1 MDNFQLTT
9 NTQGAADFWTQGG
22 PTPPATQAIAPYAP
36 PAAGYTGGPAAGAK
50 LSPVVKA
57 HRLLRGRYPVAIM
70 LAAIGALVGG
80 VGGWVALPPK
90 FESTGL
96 VMVNTTMPSLGVND
110 PITPMLTMFI
120 AGQSGIIQSNAVASA
135 ALKDPAFINA
145 WQKNYSTPLPSAAD
159 FIAAETVERAKGGS
173 NLITIAFDDKKKEVA
188 EAGCKALLAAYMQL
202 HGSGDDFQD
211 TKKVAYL
218 TGDLKSL
225 DATLTEYQT
234 QLDKLQLKY
243 GTTDLQQR
251 DQAMQAQLTQQE
263 AALEQ
268 AKVTLDAAIN
278 AANGHKVDTNTI
290 DKESMYQTISAH
302 DAIMAAYLRQ
312 RENDLLVI
320 EEYKT
325 RGLGDK
331 APMMLTAKGNYDA
344 AQQRVEDYAHEYL
357 ARNPGMFAYS
367 LPDEHGMPQNLDVL
381 KQNVES
387 MQKMVDDTRQ
397 KAMEI
402 GTQRQQIQDTNQQI
416 AETKLKRDNEM
427 NTIQQI
433 EAKLQLAQTIALA
446 DPGSEATLTNDKRKL
461 VAGMGFG
468 LGGLIPLGLMMLYGL
483 TENRFRYSDEASTAD
498 LSGVTL
504 LGILPNLPDR
514 LSDPQQAGIA
524 AHCVHQIRTMLQISA
539 ASDEPQVIAVT
550 SASSGDG
557 KTSLTLALGLSYAAA
572 GARTLLI
579 DCDLVAAGLTHRL
592 NVNSADGVLES
603 VANRA
608 LLEFVRTTD
617 IADVAIL
624 PVGTTHAHHA
634 STLSPVALRRLL
646 SESKKH
652 FDIIIVDTGP
662 ILGSIEASL
671 VCAAADRTVLAVAR
685 NQQRPLV
692 EKSISHLLSIGSSLA
707 GVVFNRAHTKDFE
720 RSMSGLALR
729 SRPATGTT
737 GGQASAAKAV
747 AGSFKRAG

>member
-1 MDNFQLTT
+1 MANDFQLTT
-9 NTQGAADFWTQGG
+9 NTQPGGDFWTAGG
-22 PTPPATQAIAPYAP
+22 PNPPAPQAMMPYAP
-36 PAAGYTGGPAAGAK
+36 PAAGYTGGPTPGAK

-57 HRLLRGRYPVAIM
+57 HRLLRGRYPVAIF
-70 LAAIGALVGG
+70 LAACGAVVGG

-90 FESTGL
+90 YESTGL
-96 VMVNTTMPSLGVND
+96 VQINPTVVTPGPTD
-110 PITPMLTMFI
+110 PIMPMLTMYI
-120 AGQSGIIQSNAVASA
+120 AGQSGIIQSNNVASLA
-135 ALKDPAFINA
+135 IKDPTFIDA
-145 WQKNYSTPLPSAAD
+145 WQKNYSTPIPSAAD
-159 FIAAETVERAKGGS
+159 FIAAETVERSKGGS
-173 NLITIAFDDKKKEVA
+173 NLITVAFDDKKKEVA
-188 EAGCKALLAAYMQL
+188 EAGCRSLLAAYMQL
-202 HGSGDDFQD
+202 HGAGDDFSD
-211 TKKVAYL
+211 SKKLQYL
-218 TGDLKSL
+218 RGDLATQE
-225 DATLTEYQT
+225 ATLTAQQT
-234 QLDKLQLKY
+234 MLDKLQGKY
-243 GTTDLQQR
+243 GTTDLQMR
-251 DQAMQAQLTQQE
+251 DQQMQAQLTQQE
-263 AALEQ
+263 AALQQ
-268 AKVTLDAAIN
+268 AKITLDAAVA
-278 AANGHKVDTNTI
+278 AANGHKVDAATI

-302 DAIMAAYLRQ
+302 DAIMGAYLRQ

-325 RGLGDK
+325 RGIGDK
-331 APMMLTAKGNYDA
+331 APMMLTAQGNYDA
-344 AQQRVEDYAHEYL
+344 AQQRIEDYAHEYL
-357 ARNPGMFAYS
+357 SRHPEMFGYS
-367 LPDEHGMPQNLDVL
+367 LPDEHGVPQNMDVL

-387 MQKMVDDTRQ
+387 IQKMVDDTRQ

-402 GTQRQQIQDTNQQI
+402 GTQRQQIEDTRSQM
-416 AETKLKRDNEM
+416 AETKLKRDNEL

-433 EAKLQLAQTIALA
+433 EAKIQLNQSVALA

-483 TENRFRYSDEASTAD
+483 TENRFRYSDEASSAD

-524 AHCVHQIRTMLQISA
+524 AHCVHQIRTMLQISS

-608 LLEFVRTTD
+608 LLEYVRTTD

-692 EKSISHLLSIGSSLA
+692 EKSISHLMSIGSNLA
-707 GVVFNRAHTKDFE
+707 GVVFNRAHSKDFE

-729 SRPATGTT
+729 SRPASG
-737 GGQASAAKAV
+737 GNGQASAAKAV